1 MLRCSAIVRSLY
13 VLLGGPNWEPLAWT
27 EEVRAAFTEIKLAL
41 GQAPALGLPDID
53 RPFHFF
59 THGKE
64 CSLRAWYLGNGQCS
78 NRQIKNLILWLQD
91 GPCASELRATV
102 LLIKVA
108 DKLTLGQTF
117 NVKVPH
123 TVVWLTSTQGYRF
136 LSISQLTQSQSL
148 VFENPRLTLKQCK
161 NTKPGHLPSHR
172 GGRT

>member
-1 MLRCSAIVRSLY
+1 MLGARGSFALGILRCSAIVRSLY
-13 VLLGGPNWEPLAWT
+13 DLLGGPNWESLAWT

-53 RPFHFF
+53 RPFNFF
-59 THGKE
+59 THDKE

-123 TVVWLTSTQGYRF
+123 TVVGLTSTQGYHF
-136 LSISQLTQSQSL
+136 LSISQLTQSQGL
-148 VFENPRLTLKQCK
+148 LYENPRLTLA
-161 NTKPGHLPSHR
+161 TV
-172 GGRT
+172 